1 MKFCYF
7 TILCVAVLLLVVN
20 HGHCQ
25 KTNFSN
31 KKTSATQTTSKKS
44 LKDNSDKNIKSKN
57 FKEENGLRAASTC
70 WNCEC
75 QCDSYGWKDKN
86 GRYIG
91 NCESPDNTGAKFCY
105 ISGRALRTCRDIKQ
119 SEYRRDSFN
128 GQKKFYSYEACA
140 TPTKNEC
147 YRLNQQYNQNC
158 GDGDYNNGGGN
169 NNGYPNNN
177 NGYPNNNNGYPNNN
191 NGYPSNNNG
200 YPNSNNGY
208 PSNNNNGY
216 PSNNNNGYPS
226 NNGNTWTLQSQI
238 PGLGSPRI
246 DEDKE
251 TSI

>member
-25 KTNFSN
+25 KINFSN

-57 FKEENGLRAASTC
+57 FKDENGLRAASTC

-86 GRYIG
+86 GRFIG

-119 SEYRRDSFN
+119 SEYRQDSFN

-140 TPTKNEC
+140 TPRKNEC

-177 NGYPNNNNGYPNNN
+177 NGYPNNNNGYPNNK
-191 NGYPSNNNG
+191 NG
-200 YPNSNNGY
+200 YPNNNNNGY

-216 PSNNNNGYPS
+216 PNNNNGYPS

-251 TSI
+251 TSITFGEK